1 MDKWTVSL
9 FGHYKPYAEGC
20 ERRAQPGDMIAFK
33 PFEREDTWTPT
44 ERKEF
49 LIVTME
55 GPTKSQMDALCEVYW
70 DLDSYNKYSPYS
82 MDDFVKALVIKIQN
96 KPTAKDPAVL
106 DRMLKDLEGEKEEL
120 YGRYIAGCKERCM
133 LPTQHFKKRRFS
145 VPLSTLEVKGIDMS
159 RMLNKDAIYSP
170 VVFIDKL
177 ENFDKLRSRTVLE
190 TDGLN
195 LISPLTDAEIEARK
209 I

>member
-1 MDKWTVSL
+1 
-9 FGHYKPYAEGC
+9 
-20 ERRAQPGDMIAFK
+20 
-33 PFEREDTWTPT
+33 
-44 ERKEF
+44 
-49 LIVTME
+49 
-55 GPTKSQMDALCEVYW
+55 
-70 DLDSYNKYSPYS
+70 
-82 MDDFVKALVIKIQN
+82 
-96 KPTAKDPAVL
+96 
-106 DRMLKDLEGEKEEL
+106 
-120 YGRYIAGCKERCM
+120 M